1 MNKQLLAAGIVRD
14 FRFSSYGSYI
24 AYLRGLDNRKQT
36 FQVVENV
43 LCEDNTILARIVFQ
57 YNGSPLIELP
67 QMSLQV

>member
-36 FQVVENV
+36 FQVLENV
-43 LCEDNTILARIVFQ
+43 LCEDDTILARIVVQ